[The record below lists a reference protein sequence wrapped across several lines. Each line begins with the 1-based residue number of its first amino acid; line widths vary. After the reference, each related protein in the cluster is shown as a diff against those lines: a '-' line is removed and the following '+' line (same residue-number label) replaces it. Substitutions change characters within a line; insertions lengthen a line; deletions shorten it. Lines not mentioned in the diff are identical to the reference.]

1 MEPNTRTGRR
11 SADMLLPTGWK
22 PEDFPLGRF
31 EDYSPRELDLLFK
44 NASIEN
50 LPVIK
55 ASDTEETVQSQDP
68 QEIPGEGHA
77 ATKSHI
83 SKTGKKYYKQKLC
96 PHNRRKFVCKECGG
110 SGICMHMENKY
121 TCKHCKWTKSQ
132 EQAGL

>member
-1 MEPNTRTGRR
+1 M
-11 SADMLLPTGWK
+11 SLPTGWK

-68 QEIPGEGHA
+68 QEIPREA
-77 ATKSHI
+77 QASTNRHI